1 MCQCCSELVITKRW
15 VAEIVRQ
22 RVPGHRADNREC
34 PTAEHAAT
42 MSWKDKLIVAGRAKT
57 LKAGDI

>member
-1 MCQCCSELVITKRW
+1 MRYVDVPILEEKVCLQCCSKLVITKHW

-34 PTAEHAAT
+34 PTAELAAT
-42 MSWKDKLIVAGRAKT
+42 MS
-57 LKAGDI
+57 